1 MRFGPEGW
9 RLGPDPAA
17 ALTSGRS
24 LSIVRPMPKL
34 SKRSARV
41 PASPIRKL
49 VPHAVAAKARGVHVY
64 HLNIGQPDIAT
75 APAFLAAVR
84 KWPGQVIAYEHSQG
98 TSELVAAFQHYYRTV
113 GFELPAASI
122 QVTTGGSEAI
132 AFALASAAEPGQRVL
147 VFEPFYTNYAGFA
160 SLLGIEL
167 VPVTTS
173 AATGYHLP
181 PRGEIEAKIA
191 PDVKAILFCNP
202 NNPTGTVFSRAEMS
216 VLSEL
221 CRRHDLYLIADEAYR
236 EFCYEGR
243 HTSAL
248 ELSELRDH
256 TILVDSLSKRL
267 SACGARVG
275 ALVSHN
281 ADVMAAALRMA
292 QARLSSPTLEMVGA
306 AAALE
311 SPDTPK
317 FIEATISEY
326 RQRRD
331 VVVEGLRKIDGA
343 FCKTP
348 QGAFYVMAGL
358 PVDSSEEFA
367 RWLLTDFARDGH
379 TVMVAPGP
387 GFYATPGLGAQE
399 VRIAYVLNTDDLRRA
414 MELLGEAVLA
424 YQGQTAT
431 A

>member
-1 MRFGPEGW
+1 MPN
-9 RLGPDPAA
+9 
-17 ALTSGRS
+17 
-24 LSIVRPMPKL
+24 LSQ
-34 SKRSARV
+34 RSARV

-49 VPHAVAAKARGVHVY
+49 VPHAVAARSRGIHVY

-75 APAFLAAVR
+75 PDAFLAAVR
-84 KWPGQVIAYEHSQG
+84 RWPGKVIAYEHSQG
-98 TSELVAAFQHYYRTV
+98 TAEMIAAFRQYYKRV
-113 GFELPAASI
+113 GFDLPADSI

-132 AFALASAAEPGQRVL
+132 SFALACAAEPGERVL
-147 VFEPFYTNYAGFA
+147 VFEPFYTNYSGFA
-160 SLLGIEL
+160 AQLGIEL
-167 VPVTTS
+167 VPITTD

-181 PRGEIEAKIA
+181 ARDAIEARIT
-191 PDVKAILFCNP
+191 PDVRAMLFCNP
-202 NNPTGTVFSRAEMS
+202 NNPTGTVFTRAEIAL
-216 VLSEL
+216 LSDL
-221 CRRHDLYLIADEAYR
+221 CRRHDLYLIADEVYR

-243 HTSAL
+243 HTSVL
-248 ELSELRDH
+248 GLDELREH

-275 ALVSHN
+275 ALVSRN
-281 ADVMAAALRMA
+281 SQVMAAALRMA

-311 SPDTPK
+311 SPETPK
-317 FIEATISEY
+317 FIDATIAEY
-326 RQRRD
+326 RERRD
-331 VVVEGLRKIDGA
+331 TVLSGLRKIEGA

-348 QGAFYVMAGL
+348 EGAFYVMATL
-358 PVDSSEEFA
+358 PVDSSEDFA
-367 RWLLTDFARDGH
+367 RWLLTDFARDRK

-399 VRIAYVLNTDDLRRA
+399 VRIAYVLNSADLAHA

-424 YQGQTAT
+424 YQGQTAS